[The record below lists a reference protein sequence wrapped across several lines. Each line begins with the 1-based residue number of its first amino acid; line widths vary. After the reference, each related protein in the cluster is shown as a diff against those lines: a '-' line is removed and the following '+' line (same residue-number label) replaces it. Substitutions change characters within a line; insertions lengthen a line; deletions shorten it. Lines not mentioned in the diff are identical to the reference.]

1 MVVQW
6 LALYIFIAWGLGSIP
21 GQGTKI
27 LQVIWYSQ
35 KKKKEKYSQEDVRES
50 DVVA

>member
-1 MVVQW
+1 MAVQW
-6 LALYIFIAWGLGSIP
+6 LALHIFIAWGLGSIP

-27 LQVIWYSQ
+27 LQVIWHSQ
-35 KKKKEKYSQEDVRES
+35 KKKENYSQEDDRES

>member
-35 KKKKEKYSQEDVRES
+35 KKEKYSQEDDRES